1 MELVVFLQG
10 ICCFYILNFKFNR
23 KINEFIE
30 VKELNMMIKGFG
42 GIFWRTKNLDALKK
56 WYSKVL
62 NVEIESWNGTIIK
75 PDSEN
80 ETIFSFFT
88 KDDSY
93 FPTEQQVM
101 LNFQVYNLDE
111 MIKHLEKVGVPLA
124 KEKEISEY
132 GKFAWIKDP
141 EGRLVELWEK

>member
-1 MELVVFLQG
+1 
-10 ICCFYILNFKFNR
+10 
-23 KINEFIE
+23 
-30 VKELNMMIKGFG
+30 MMIKGLG

-62 NVEIESWNGTIIK
+62 NVEIENWNGTIIK

-88 KDDSY
+88 EEDRY

-111 MIKHLEKVGVPLA
+111 TIKHLEQVGVPLA
-124 KEKEISEY
+124 KEKEVSEY